1 MFYDPILNST
11 TFSLNQTLPPLKIGH
26 YPYMTILTKITIW
39 TESMNYEFM
48 NSAHRTI
55 WTEFMNCNECLTELG
70 VR

>member
-1 MFYDPILNST
+1 M
-11 TFSLNQTLPPLKIGH
+11 
-26 YPYMTILTKITIW
+26 TIW

-55 WTEFMNCNECLTELG
+55 WTEFMNCNECKTELG

>member
-1 MFYDPILNST
+1 
-11 TFSLNQTLPPLKIGH
+11 
-26 YPYMTILTKITIW
+26 MTILTKMTIW

-55 WTEFMNCNECLTELG
+55 WTEFMNCNECKTELG